1 MKIRTKIL
9 TLALLASTGLA
20 LVAQPAQAAD
30 APVTAPAP
38 TTHDLHCTGADCTLN
53 IDLGGWQVPLLW
65 RYGAPLIVEN
75 LQESGRLPAG
85 ATLTLTDDLTLA
97 LPIGDLQL
105 LDANLQVK
113 LDEAQAV
120 ESFRGTARV
129 PFPAIG
135 LFEHVTV
142 ADPLR
147 ADVGFDY
154 GANLTAIDAPL
165 DPDTRYF
172 FFDFG
177 SGVRLDGTVT
187 DANGAA
193 QAVSIASPAG
203 QRAVL
208 VIDPV
213 RPLVYVQGQFTISHL
228 GGLAFVDTA
237 LAANG
242 LDVPG
247 FDFASLP
254 GRTSV
259 GVTALLTDDPA
270 LAYLELSAGA
280 AIDGGALAQWVGV
293 DATPIAIDGVARID
307 HTGLSVTGATRSSL
321 LPATAWDGRG
331 QVHIFIPF
339 EGGLD
344 DAYVDAGGA
353 LSVPLAGV
361 NAEGASRLILP
372 HTVESSMAAANQP
385 AVAAAAATAAE
396 SDDGAAPGLWAKTTT
411 AAGEMAGRTGAGL
424 AAAGDAVV
432 QTGDAVGAGVGA
444 AWGVTVET
452 GAAWAANTA
461 NGAATVWN
469 GATCAL
475 AFVPGLACAES
486 SDEAAESV
494 ASR

>member
-1 MKIRTKIL
+1 MTKIRTKL
-9 TLALLASTGLA
+9 MALALLASTGLG
-20 LVAQPAQAAD
+20 LVAQPARAAGE
-30 APVTAPAP
+30 PIPAP
-38 TTHDLHCTGADCTLN
+38 TTHDLDCAGDACTLTL
-53 IDLGGWQVPLLW
+53 DLGGWQAPLLW
-65 RYGAPLIVEN
+65 RYGAPLIVDS
-75 LQESGRLPAG
+75 LQQDGRLPAG
-85 ATLTLTDDLTLA
+85 AALTLTDDLTLA

-113 LDEAQAV
+113 VNEAQAV

-135 LFEHVTV
+135 PFENVTV
-142 ADPLR
+142 ADPLH

-154 GANLTAIDAPL
+154 GANLTTIDAPL
-165 DPDTRYF
+165 DPNTRYF

-177 SGVRLDGTVT
+177 SGVRLEGTVK
-187 DANGAA
+187 DADGAA
-193 QAVSIASPAG
+193 QTVSIASPAG

-208 VIDPV
+208 VIDPL

-242 LDVPG
+242 IDVPG

-259 GVTALLTDDPA
+259 GVTALLTDDPT
-270 LAYLELSAGA
+270 LAYLEVSTGA
-280 AIDGGALAQWVGV
+280 AIGGGALAQWVGV

-331 QVHIFIPF
+331 QVQLFIPF
-339 EGGLD
+339 EGGLG

-353 LSVPLAGV
+353 LRVPLAGV
-361 NAEGASRLILP
+361 NAEGASRLTLP
-372 HTVESSMAAANQP
+372 HAAQPSMAANETTGAP
-385 AVAAAAATAAE
+385 AEA
-396 SDDGAAPGLWAKTTT
+396 AAPGLWATTTT
-411 AAGEMAGRTGAGL
+411 AAGEMAGRAGAGL
-424 AAAGDAVV
+424 AAAGDAVAR
-432 QTGDAVGAGVGA
+432 TGDAVGAGVGA
-444 AWGVTVET
+444 AWGATVDT
-452 GAAWAANTA
+452 GAAWAAHTA
-461 NGAATVWN
+461 DGAATAWN

-475 AFVPGLACAES
+475 SFVPGLACAES
-486 SDEAAESV
+486 SSEAAESV